1 VTDNINLNDMK
12 LFKVFIPLVLTGFLV
27 MNFLPAGSQFVT
39 LARKIKTKMSGNS
52 EESTVVLDARTD
64 KVYHALVDTVSTAP
78 KIKIIRQ
85 DDKKRTVEFTS
96 GSNTVS
102 MKVDSLAEKL
112 CKITVTAT
120 DSGQSS
126 SSSPSSAVGV
136 TVKAI
141 NAVCKKLGIQCTVE
155 EH

>member
-1 VTDNINLNDMK
+1 MK
-12 LFKVFIPLVLTGFLV
+12 AVKVFSILALAGFLV
-27 MNFLPAGSQFVT
+27 MALLPASSQFVT
-39 LARKIKTKMSGNS
+39 LARKIKTRMSGNT
-52 EESTVVLDARTD
+52 EVSTVVLDARTY

-78 KIKIIRQ
+78 KIRITSR
-85 DDKKRTVEFTS
+85 DDKKRSVEFTS

-126 SSSPSSAVGV
+126 SSSVVGV
-136 TVKAI
+136 TVKEI